1 MNSSRRDFIRSVV
14 AGGLTFAWPDRP
26 GRGAPPVSGAARR
39 KPNVILILT
48 DDLGYGDLACHGN
61 PVAKTPNLDALHD
74 RSVRLTDF
82 HVDPT
87 CSPTRASLL
96 TGRYSSRAGVWH
108 TIMGRSILPTDEATM
123 AETFARNG
131 YRTGIFGKWHLGDNH
146 PFRAHERGFQEAV
159 VMGGGAIGNMPDY
172 WGNEYT
178 DDTYRHNGRW
188 EKYSGYCTDVFFK
201 AAMDFMAAA
210 ASGPG
215 APFFCYL
222 PTNVVH
228 WPHNVAEEYVKP
240 YRGRVPDRRATL
252 YGMLANLDENVGRL
266 LRFLADSGL
275 ENDTIL
281 IFLSDNGTGFG
292 AEFDASGFVKEG
304 QNAGMRGDKGT
315 VYEGGHRVPCFVR
328 WPGGG
333 IGGGRDISHLA
344 AHLDLFPTLL
354 ALCGLERREGGAFD
368 GASLAPLLRGEAAG
382 WPERTLFVHN
392 QRVDE
397 PIKGKEWA
405 AMTSRWRLIDGRE
418 LYDIR
423 EDPGQRRDVAAAHP
437 EVVRDLVRDYD
448 RWWDSISGRFKASVW
463 IPLGADGENPVRLTS
478 HDIHGQVCWDQSQA
492 RRNAKCDGYW
502 TVEVARDATYEI
514 SVRRWP
520 AEAGI
525 PIREAPEGAK
535 VFKPTHA
542 RLKIA
547 DFDATIPVGVKDAA
561 AVFTVQL
568 TRGRTRLQA
577 WLIDDIE
584 NGETNGAF
592 YVDVRTLRTGSSAR
606 S

>member
-1 MNSSRRDFIRSVV
+1 MALMKVRATNRRDFLRTMGL
-14 AGGLTFAWPDRP
+14 GGLTFAFPGRNRPAAPRP
-26 GRGAPPVSGAARR
+26 GGASSLKR
-39 KPNVILILT
+39 PNVLLILT

-61 PVAKTPNLDALHD
+61 PEVKTPNFDALHG

-87 CSPTRASLL
+87 CSPTRSSLL

-108 TIMGRSILPTDEATM
+108 TIMGRSILPTDEVTM

-146 PFRAHERGFQEAV
+146 PFRAHERGFQEAL

-172 WGNEYT
+172 WGNDYT
-178 DDTYRHNGRW
+178 DDTYRRNGRW
-188 EKYSGYCTDVFFK
+188 EKSGGYCTDVFFK
-201 AAMDFMAAA
+201 AAMDFMAGAA
-210 ASGPG
+210 DKGE
-215 APFFCYL
+215 PFFCYL
-222 PTNVVH
+222 PTNVPH
-228 WPHNVAEEYVKP
+228 WPHNVDEAYVKP
-240 YRGRVPDRRATL
+240 YRGRVPDRRATF
-252 YGMLANLDENVGRL
+252 YGMIANLDENMGRL
-266 LRFLADSGL
+266 LRFLAARGL
-275 ENDTIL
+275 ENDTIM

-292 AEFDASGFVKEG
+292 AEFDESGFLKDG
-304 QNAGMRGDKGT
+304 YNAGMRGDKGT

-328 WPGGG
+328 WPGGHV
-333 IGGGRDISHLA
+333 GGGRDIPVLA
-344 AHLDLFPTLL
+344 AHIDLFPTLL
-354 ALCGLERREGGAFD
+354 DLCGLEKGVGGALD
-368 GASLAPLLRGEAAG
+368 GVSLAPLLMGTAAAG
-382 WPERTLFVHN
+382 PERTLFVHN

-418 LYDIR
+418 LYDVR

-437 EVVRDLVRDYD
+437 EVVAALREGYD
-448 RWWDSISGRFKASVW
+448 RWWAEISGRFGDYVW
-463 IPLGADGENPVRLTS
+463 IPVGTDGENPARLTS

-492 RRNAKCDGYW
+492 RRNAKCDGFW
-502 TVEVARDATYEI
+502 TVEVAREGTYEI
-514 SVRRWP
+514 GVRRWP

-542 RLKIA
+542 RLKVA
-547 DFDATIPVGVKDAA
+547 DLDLTLPVGAKDE
-561 AVFTVQL
+561 AVVFRVHLRPQ
-568 TRGRTRLQA
+568 RTRLQA
-577 WLIDDIE
+577 WLVDDIE

-592 YVDVRTLRTGSSAR
+592 YVDVRQKD
-606 S
+606 